1 MPSMY
6 LFGFGASTLP
16 SQNCESILQHESVM
30 HGCRTVENI
39 LNIIAVVFVAGK
51 DLHKVVEGVRAW
63 KSSTDLGVETDE
75 FGPRHDRD
83 FTLRTCS
90 RIDWRAGRAGSFGI
104 RDNEGEK
111 PKDVLLD
118 GAWRDPI
125 GIRLKE
131 LGCY

>member
-6 LFGFGASTLP
+6 LFGFGASTVP

-30 HGCRTVENI
+30 HGYRMVENV

-51 DLHKVVEGVRAW
+51 DLHEIVESIRAW
-63 KSSTDLGVETDE
+63 KCSIDLGVESDE

-83 FTLRTCS
+83 YIFRTCF
-90 RIDWRAGRAGSFGI
+90 RINWRAGRAGFFGI

-111 PKDVLLD
+111 PKDLLLD
-118 GAWRDPI
+118 GA
-125 GIRLKE
+125 
-131 LGCY
+131 